1 MVAMLAAT
9 MIQNKRNKTIMMMM
23 MMIMLTML
31 MLLLLLMMMM
41 MHTTKGY
48 FIGSLFRD
56 LVFGDDGGHHKGQ

>member
-9 MIQNKRNKTIMMMM
+9 MIQNKRNKTIMMM

>member
-23 MMIMLTML
+23 MIMLTML
-31 MLLLLLMMMM
+31 MLLLLMMM

-56 LVFGDDGGHHKGQ
+56 LVFGDDGGHDKGQ

>member
-23 MMIMLTML
+23 IMLTML
-31 MLLLLLMMMM
+31 MLLLLMMMM

-56 LVFGDDGGHHKGQ
+56 LVFGDDGGHDKGQ

>member
-23 MMIMLTML
+23 MIMLTML
-31 MLLLLLMMMM
+31 MLLLLMMMM

-56 LVFGDDGGHHKGQ
+56 LVFGDDGGHDKGQ

>member
-23 MMIMLTML
+23 MIMLTML
-31 MLLLLLMMMM
+31 MLLLLLMMMMM